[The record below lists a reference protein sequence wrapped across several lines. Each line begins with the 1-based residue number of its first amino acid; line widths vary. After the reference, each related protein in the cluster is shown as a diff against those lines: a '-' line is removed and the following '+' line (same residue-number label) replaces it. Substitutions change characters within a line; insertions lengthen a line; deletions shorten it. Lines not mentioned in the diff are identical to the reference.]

1 MFAEAGFERVKCRF
15 WGKAASRH
23 SAASRSRYPVRL
35 LREPMMSAADLKSVH
50 TMEIGADRRPEML
63 RHVTDLFIVSADRLS
78 DSEIALFDDVLNRLI
93 FDIEIAAKA
102 LLAMRLAPIANAPPR
117 AICKLAFDDAIEVA
131 GPVLIQSE
139 RLDDATLIAAAQN
152 KGQAHMLA
160 IAQRRALDESVTD
173 VLVARGDKQV
183 LLRTAQNRGAKFSD
197 AAFQR
202 LAEKSD
208 HDDVLA
214 ISVGTRDDVPP
225 HVFRHLLQC
234 ASDHVRTK
242 LEAAY
247 PGHGPI
253 VRQVVSEVQSRIES
267 AQFGEQS
274 NPAAGSRGLDR
285 RPADAAPDAEHLADV
300 ARRGSF
306 AELATALARSSRMP
320 LVFVESALKQR
331 RSDTILLLAKACGLA
346 WPIVKAILSFRAR
359 FGFMPLKEI
368 EHSMASYERILP
380 ETAEKIL
387 HFYRAR

>member
-1 MFAEAGFERVKCRF
+1 MGV
-15 WGKAASRH
+15 
-23 SAASRSRYPVRL
+23 
-35 LREPMMSAADLKSVH
+35 ADLNMVQ
-50 TMEIGADRRPEML
+50 TMASGADRRPEML
-63 RHVTDLFIVSADRLS
+63 RHVTDLFIISADRLS
-78 DSEIALFDDVLNRLI
+78 DGEIALFDDVLNRLI
-93 FDIEIAAKA
+93 VDIEIAAKA

-117 AICKLAFDDAIEVA
+117 TVCKLAFDDAIEVA
-131 GPVLIQSE
+131 GPILIQSE
-139 RLDDATLIAAAQN
+139 RLDDAALIEAATK

-160 IAQRRALDESVTD
+160 IAQRRVLGESVTD

-197 AAFQR
+197 AAFDR

-208 HDDVLA
+208 DDEGLA
-214 ISVGTRDDVPP
+214 VSLGTRADVPP

-247 PGHGPI
+247 PSHAKM
-253 VRQVVSEVQSRIES
+253 VRQVVSEVASRIES
-267 AQFGEQS
+267 EELGGQS
-274 NPAAGSRGLDR
+274 D
-285 RPADAAPDAEHLADV
+285 PADAAGGPGTRADAASYLGHLA
-300 ARRGSF
+300 RHGSF
-306 AELATALARSSRMP
+306 ADLSAALARISGMS

-331 RSDTILLLAKACGLA
+331 RSDTILLLAKASGLA

-359 FGFMPLKEI
+359 LGFMPLKEV
-368 EHSMASYERILP
+368 ELSLFSYERILP